1 MGSPS
6 FLTSPMFN
14 IAVMLVIMQLGKKID
29 WNDPDT
35 LMIARIGYY
44 GAQVLVIGL
53 AYALMQLV
61 KSKNDT
67 TELKYTE
74 TKSGATQGQEI
85 KTTNVAYDTAQVQQF
100 IQSTLTSVAMI
111 SLMHWQF
118 KFTQPLLMQSIL
130 PFKNLLSHKIALIYL
145 WGDDTTQDGLKRP
158 FQAENPLAALMGGGG
173 GSAAAP
179 AEPAAVDD
187 GHKKKD

>member
-1 MGSPS
+1 M
-6 FLTSPMFN
+6 
-14 IAVMLVIMQLGKKID
+14 
-29 WNDPDT
+29 
-35 LMIARIGYY
+35 ARIGYY
-44 GAQVLVIGL
+44 SAQALVIAL
-53 AYALMQLV
+53 AYGLMQVV

-145 WGDDTTQDGLKRP
+145 WGDDATAESLKRP
-158 FQAENPLAALMGGGG
+158 FAAENPLAALMGGGG

-179 AEPAAVDD
+179 AEPVDD

>member
-14 IAVMLVIMQLGKKID
+14 IAFMLVTMQVGKKID
-29 WNDPDT
+29 WEDPST

-44 GAQVLVIGL
+44 GAQVLVLLL

-61 KSKNDT
+61 KNKNDT
-67 TELKYTE
+67 TVLKYTE
-74 TKSGATQGQEI
+74 TKAGATQGQQVE
-85 KTTNVAYDTAQVQQF
+85 TTTVAYDVAQVQQF

-118 KFTQPLLMQSIL
+118 KFTQPLLLQSIL
-130 PFKNLLSHKIALIYL
+130 PFKNLLAHKIALIYL
-145 WGDDTTQDGLKRP
+145 WGDAPEGALKRP
-158 FQAENPLAALMGGGG
+158 FQAENPFAALMGGA
-173 GSAAAP
+173 SPTAEPAAA
-179 AEPAAVDD
+179 AAVDD
-187 GHKKKD
+187 GHEKKD

>member
-1 MGSPS
+1 
-6 FLTSPMFN
+6 
-14 IAVMLVIMQLGKKID
+14 
-29 WNDPDT
+29 
-35 LMIARIGYY
+35 MI
-44 GAQVLVIGL
+44 
-53 AYALMQLV
+53 
-61 KSKNDT
+61 DT

-145 WGDDTTQDGLKRP
+145 WGDDAATQDGLKRP

>member
-1 MGSPS
+1 M
-6 FLTSPMFN
+6 T
-14 IAVMLVIMQLGKKID
+14 
-29 WNDPDT
+29 
-35 LMIARIGYY
+35 ARVGYY
-44 GAQVLVIGL
+44 GAQVVVILL

-74 TKSGATQGQEI
+74 TKGGANEEI

-145 WGDDTTQDGLKRP
+145 WGDDAATEGSLKRP
-158 FQAENPLAALMGGGG
+158 FAAENPLAALMGGGG

-179 AEPAAVDD
+179 AEPVDD
-187 GHKKKD
+187 GHQKKD